1 MNDTIEIYSRN
12 MAIYLRRLGFKILST
27 EVNPYNPEFD
37 MWIFEDS
44 HELRDAMG
52 RYNKAQ

>member
-52 RYNKAQ
+52 RYNKGQ